1 MFTDVNF
8 AADPLRILLPVHH
21 FLPQHAAGAELYTA
35 KLAHR
40 LQARGY
46 AVEVV
51 CIESTTEG
59 AAGELCET
67 TDAYAGIPVHRLSFN
82 LDAAP
87 DRDGWLFD
95 NPLLGTWFDHYC
107 RENHPD
113 LIHFQA
119 GYLLG
124 VAPIFA
130 AAAHHIPT
138 VLTLHDYWFLCPRH
152 TLLRGDGSL
161 CEEAPADPAVCAW
174 CNTLMKRRYQV
185 MDWLSN
191 GALGDQV
198 AHFDLLGKRDRLADR
213 RQRLAAAL
221 AQVDAIISPSEF
233 MAQMMAS
240 VVDRNRIEVI
250 RFGFDQERTA
260 QTAVAMPGDALR
272 IGFIGQV
279 NEHKGVHLLIE
290 AFRRL
295 HARRPLTLEIYG
307 NIPIPAYRRKLE
319 QLANGDRRIHFHGRY
334 ENARVAEILTA
345 LTVCVAPSTWYENS
359 PVAIQEAQA
368 AQVPVITAA
377 LGGMQ
382 ELVEDGV
389 NGLHFTPRSVE
400 HLAAQLQRLVD
411 EPQLLARLQAGA
423 RAKRMRSVVQEL
435 DDIELVYRRVL
446 AQPEARLTPIHQA
459 T

>member
-21 FLPQHAAGAELYTA
+21 FLPQHSAGAELYTA

-40 LQARGY
+40 LQARGC

-59 AAGELCET
+59 AAGELRQT
-67 TDAYAGIPVHRLSFN
+67 TDSYAGIPVHRLSFN

-87 DRDGWLFD
+87 DRESWLFE
-95 NPLLGTWFDHYC
+95 NPLLGEWFDGYC
-107 RENHPD
+107 RTERPD

-161 CEEAPADPAVCAW
+161 CVEPPADPAVCAW

-185 MDWLSN
+185 MDWVSH
-191 GALGDQV
+191 GALGAQV
-198 AHFDLLGKRDRLADR
+198 AHFDLLGKRGLLTHR
-213 RQRLAAAL
+213 RQRMAEAL
-221 AQVDAIISPSEF
+221 AQVNAIISPSDF

-240 VVDRNRIEVI
+240 VVDRSRIEVI
-250 RFGFDQERTA
+250 RFGFDQGCPAQVATA
-260 QTAVAMPGDALR
+260 TPGDALR

-279 NEHKGVHLLIE
+279 NEHKGVHLLVE

-295 HARRPLTLEIYG
+295 HATRPLTLEIYG

-319 QLANGDRRIHFHGRY
+319 QLANGDPRIHFHGRY
-334 ENARVAEILTA
+334 GNTHVADILAT

-359 PVAIQEAQA
+359 PIAIQEAQA

-400 HLAAQLQRLVD
+400 HLAAQLQRIVD
-411 EPQLLARLQAGA
+411 EPELLARLQAGA

-435 DDIELVYRRVL
+435 DDIELVYRRVV